1 MQHRKQAFCHVC
13 IRSIESWNYSFLLS
27 PSSHHAHT
35 HISCWCTSIIF
46 FLCLF
51 PPSHVEPRSHE
62 NDENCTHCVVRCG
75 SLMWCLI
82 FSIGR
87 SHQGQQVGWK
97 FREIAVI
104 MKSTWL
110 SAVSVVSIYYS
121 HIWYVYLTHF
131 NFAEA
136 ERSGKH
142 VCKKWAIA
150 AAVRN
155 WNSRI
160 SSSCAV
166 EASLNLFFFKFPKSS
181 TLCAISCVLFHNS
194 FLTLPHYTT
203 GLNFM
208 FLLCKNQIVLMFRS
222 KWKQTC

>member
-1 MQHRKQAFCHVC
+1 
-13 IRSIESWNYSFLLS
+13 
-27 PSSHHAHT
+27 
-35 HISCWCTSIIF
+35 
-46 FLCLF
+46 
-51 PPSHVEPRSHE
+51 
-62 NDENCTHCVVRCG
+62 
-75 SLMWCLI
+75 
-82 FSIGR
+82 
-87 SHQGQQVGWK
+87 
-97 FREIAVI
+97 

-110 SAVSVVSIYYS
+110 SVVSISIYYS
-121 HIWYVYLTHF
+121 HIWYINLTHF

-181 TLCAISCVLFHNS
+181 TLCARFRVFSFTIPFWHYHTTPLGWALFFSCAKNSDCFNVSVEMKADLLTTRERSELWWFLLFVFS
-194 FLTLPHYTT
+194 CAIQQTL
-203 GLNFM
+203 FM
-208 FLLCKNQIVLMFRS
+208 FSFSLALLSVHFATSELSSCLSLCELRS
-222 KWKQTC
+222 VARLS